1 MRINRRKEKG
11 VNKRMGQA
19 ASQKKIDT
27 KRKTD
32 KPEENIPHCPNQT
45 EIRAIVNYYSLLAK
59 IKRRLVKKLEH
70 CSMLFQ
76 RKINIIIIFLMT
88 WQSIPTNMPRG
99 LLRKKR

>member
-1 MRINRRKEKG
+1 MLKTAKMQMRINRRKEKG

-45 EIRAIVNYYSLLAK
+45 EI
-59 IKRRLVKKLEH
+59 
-70 CSMLFQ
+70 
-76 RKINIIIIFLMT
+76 
-88 WQSIPTNMPRG
+88 
-99 LLRKKR
+99 